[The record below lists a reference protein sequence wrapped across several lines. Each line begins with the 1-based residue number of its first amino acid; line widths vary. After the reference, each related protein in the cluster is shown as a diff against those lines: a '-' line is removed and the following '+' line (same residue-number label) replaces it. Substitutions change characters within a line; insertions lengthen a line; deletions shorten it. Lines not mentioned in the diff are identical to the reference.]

1 MNPTV
6 STQGGAPSP
15 FDRNFSTKISAKAIQ
30 WITRTMQDCYKGGT
44 TFHQHLSAFACVGV
58 TSERPSS
65 CSAGR
70 VFANSD
76 DTACLL
82 GMRRRALVFQPVAQ
96 LRDET
101 DFV

>member
-1 MNPTV
+1 M
-6 STQGGAPSP
+6 
-15 FDRNFSTKISAKAIQ
+15 Q
-30 WITRTMQDCYKGGT
+30 WITRTLKESYKGGKAKLSNLRIKLALGFLFFLDSSGLCLCVHGPEVLWLQRLMLV
-44 TFHQHLSAFACVGV
+44 FH
-58 TSERPSS
+58 
-65 CSAGR
+65 AGR
-70 VFANSD
+70 VFANSE